1 MALASWLAVKVVFV
15 CSWLCFNLDFVQD
28 RWASSGL
35 TYRGMSREKVKVL
48 DRGSLMHCFYVN
60 LDWTLDSAPQI
71 RTE

>member
-1 MALASWLAVKVVFV
+1 M
-15 CSWLCFNLDFVQD
+15 QD

-71 RTE
+71 HTE